1 MNTETICI
9 PCLAVPVFRPLAL
22 CLQHGPK
29 PENRRKIVHEDAHL
43 TPEQRREKSIQ
54 MRRERNK
61 RCYER
66 NRERRK
72 AQMRA
77 RYWRNREREKIKWQ
91 SYWSENKDAVN
102 AKRRAKRAAK
112 G

>member
-1 MNTETICI
+1 MSDGPVCL
-9 PCLAVPVFRPLAL
+9 PCLAIPVFRPLAL

-29 PENRRKIVHEDAHL
+29 PENRRKFVQANAHL
-43 TPEQRREKSIQ
+43 TPEQRREQSLQ

-72 AQMRA
+72 AQMRE
-77 RYWRNREREKIKWQ
+77 RYWRNREQAKITWDAYYSQ
-91 SYWSENKDAVN
+91 NKEALN
-102 AKRRAKRAAK
+102 ARRRAARAAK
-112 G
+112 R

>member
-1 MNTETICI
+1 MSDGPVCL
-9 PCLAVPVFRPLAL
+9 PCLAIPVFRPLAL

-29 PENRRKIVHEDAHL
+29 PENRRKIVPGDANL
-43 TPEQRREKSIQ
+43 TPEQRREQSIQ

-66 NRERRK
+66 NAERRK

-77 RYWRNREREKIKWQ
+77 RYWRNREQAKITWDAYYSQ
-91 SYWSENKDAVN
+91 NKEALN
-102 AKRRAKRAAK
+102 ARRRAARAAK
-112 G
+112 R

>member
-1 MNTETICI
+1 MSDGPVCL
-9 PCLAVPVFRPLAL
+9 PCLAIPVFRPLAL

-29 PENRRKIVHEDAHL
+29 PENRRKFVQANAHL
-43 TPEQRREKSIQ
+43 TPEQRREQSLQ
-54 MRRERNK
+54 MRKERNK

-77 RYWRNREREKIKWQ
+77 RYWRNRQIEKIKWE
-91 SYWSENKDAVN
+91 SYYSKNKEALN
-102 AKRRAKRAAK
+102 ARRRAARAAK
-112 G
+112 R

>member
-29 PENRRKIVHEDAHL
+29 PESRRKFVHEDGL
-43 TPEQRREKSIQ
+43 TPEQRRDRSIQ
-54 MRRERNK
+54 MRKDRNK

-77 RYWRNREREKIKWQ
+77 RYWRNRERAQIQWQ
-91 SYWSENKDAVN
+91 SYWSQNKDAIN